1 MCSEVTPIIEVVC
14 EGYPVDFVTKF
25 ADFRKLGRF
34 TDVTLR
40 VAGEEMVAHRAVLS
54 AASPVFN
61 AMFDDAFAETKK
73 EVVDLHHET
82 TPKVMAAILDYV
94 YSGKL
99 KMNVEYFT
107 LFLRNADYFG
117 LEGLKN
123 ELPKALSTR
132 LNANNCISTLVLA
145 VENGLDDLMNKAKQ
159 ILVSHYQSINT
170 SKEIQMLTKK
180 QLELI
185 LNLVQQ
191 SPATQ
196 KYAAIM
202 HWIKYDELNRQD
214 YMYDLASKYVNKM

>member
-1 MCSEVTPIIEVVC
+1 MHFCYQQLSKDACVC
-14 EGYPVDFVTKF
+14 TSNLFYWY
-25 ADFRKLGRF
+25 L
-34 TDVTLR
+34 
-40 VAGEEMVAHRAVLS
+40 
-54 AASPVFN
+54 
-61 AMFDDAFAETKK
+61 DAFAETKK

-145 VENGLDDLMNKAKQ
+145 GMCALAK
-159 ILVSHYQSINT
+159 
-170 SKEIQMLTKK
+170 
-180 QLELI
+180 
-185 LNLVQQ
+185 
-191 SPATQ
+191 
-196 KYAAIM
+196 
-202 HWIKYDELNRQD
+202 
-214 YMYDLASKYVNKM
+214 